1 MAEGYFDGSCAGNPC
16 TVGGIGWYLKT
27 DTLEVEGMGIIKSD
41 VGVTNNQCEYLALI
55 RLLEDAV
62 SFKVRDL
69 DVRGDSQLV
78 IRQVRGEYT
87 VNNPTLLSF
96 KDRVIELSK
105 LLNVRFTWVPR
116 EHNRYANDLSQRA
129 LKLDVTP

>member
-1 MAEGYFDGSCAGNPC
+1 MAEGYFDGSCMGNPC

-27 DTLEVEGMGIIKSD
+27 DTLEVEGMGIVKSD

-69 DVRGDSQLV
+69 EVRGDSQLV

-105 LLNVRFTWVPR
+105 TLNVRFTWVPR